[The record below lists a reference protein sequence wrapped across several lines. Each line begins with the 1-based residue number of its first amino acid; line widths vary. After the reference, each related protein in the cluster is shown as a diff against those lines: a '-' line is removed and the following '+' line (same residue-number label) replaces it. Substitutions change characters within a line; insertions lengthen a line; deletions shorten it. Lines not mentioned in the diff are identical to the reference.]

1 MMIFKTNSELSI
13 MMNELLKTMTPG
25 DAVKHCYVKQIETRK
40 IGEEMS
46 KRHMEEYLSNRKEQ
60 DKWKRLADFIINYEK
75 HTK

>member
-1 MMIFKTNSELSI
+1 MIFKRKNDLRV
-13 MMNELLKTMTPG
+13 MANELLKTMTPN

-60 DKWKRLADFIINYEK
+60 DKWKKLADFIINSKK
-75 HTK
+75 HT